1 MRETEF
7 IKQNKDKWQEFE
19 KTLLS
24 SKSDPEALARV
35 FVETT
40 DDLSYARTHY
50 RNRSVRVYLNSL
62 SQRIYQLIYKNRRG
76 TKNFGFWTYEMPLSM
91 YRSMPELIL
100 AFIVFGLAIFIGVF
114 SSQYHQDFLA
124 IIVGD
129 EYVQMTE
136 SNIESGDPMGVYKSM
151 DQLPMF
157 LMIAWNNLRVSYLV
171 FVLGV
176 FFSVGTI
183 MALIHNGVMVGAFV
197 YFFIERGFGTESTI
211 TIMMHGTIEL
221 SCIVLAGTAGIALGK
236 GLVIPGTYTRMQAF
250 LMSSRKAIIM
260 MLGITPFI
268 VLAALIEGFVTR
280 MTDVHNFIRVGI
292 ILASFFMMVWYFV
305 ILPIRLFRKKQPELL
320 TGEKEVRTINEHVVE
335 FYTLK
340 SGGQLL
346 AESFSFLRNHIKSA
360 LRMSIIGGVLACII
374 FGAHNAFHYSEIES
388 DFFIQYYNVIEQIIN
403 YFWWIDDVDTF
414 LNYDLYPGMLVF
426 NTLIFSLIFL
436 STAYRLRQ
444 KWENYS
450 FLKYLNLH
458 WWKVLILMTAINI
471 TMLSI
476 PILAFVIVFFVLFPI
491 AFMVMGNIIS
501 GNSSLAKEAWKHQF
515 LSIFGGMFVMLL
527 LQFMMMVLVNTPISF
542 LIFDFLL
549 QNLESS
555 GRIASEAPFLL
566 YTLLCMVAI
575 YLLSFLN
582 FYMLGL
588 MFGSSV
594 EASNA
599 QSLRRRVSM
608 IRKKTNAYGIERE

>member
-19 KTLLS
+19 KKLLS

-62 SQRIYQLIYKNRRG
+62 SQRIYQLIYKNRRAS
-76 TKNFGFWTYEMPLSM
+76 KSFGFWTYDMPLSM
-91 YRSMPELIL
+91 YRSMPELIIS
-100 AFIVFGLAIFIGVF
+100 FIVFGLAILIGVL
-114 SSQYHQDFLA
+114 SSQYHPDFLA
-124 IIVGD
+124 IIVG
-129 EYVQMTE
+129 EGYVQMTE
-136 SNIESGDPMGVYKSM
+136 SNIENGDPMGVYKSM

-197 YFFIERGFGTESTI
+197 YFFIERGFGTESVI

-280 MTDVHNFIRVGI
+280 MTEVNNFIRISI

-305 ILPIRLFRKKQPELL
+305 ILPMRLFRKKQSELIN
-320 TGEKEVRTINEHVVE
+320 GEKEVRSIHEHIFE
-335 FYTLK
+335 FYALK

-346 AESFSFLRNHIKSA
+346 AESFMFLRNNIKSV
-360 LRMSIIGGVLACII
+360 LRISIIGGILASLI
-374 FGAHNAFHYSEIES
+374 FGAHNAFHYSVIES
-388 DFFIQYYNVIEQIIN
+388 DFFIQFYNPIQQIAN
-403 YFWWIDDVDTF
+403 YFWWVDDVDTF
-414 LNYDLYPGMLVF
+414 FNYKLYPGMLIF
-426 NTLIFSLIFL
+426 NSLIFSLIFL

-450 FLKYLNLH
+450 FIKYLNLH
-458 WWKVLILMTAINI
+458 WWKVLILMTVIN
-471 TMLSI
+471 LSMQSL
-476 PILAFVIVFFVLFPI
+476 PIVAFFIVFFVLFPLS
-491 AFMVMGNIIS
+491 FLVMGNIIS
-501 GNSSLAKEAWKHQF
+501 GKTSLATEAWKHQF

-555 GRIASEAPFLL
+555 GRIASEAPFFL

-582 FYMLGL
+582 FYILGL
-588 MFGSSV
+588 IFGSSV
-594 EASNA
+594 EAANA

-608 IRKKTNAYGIERE
+608 IRKKSNAYGIERE